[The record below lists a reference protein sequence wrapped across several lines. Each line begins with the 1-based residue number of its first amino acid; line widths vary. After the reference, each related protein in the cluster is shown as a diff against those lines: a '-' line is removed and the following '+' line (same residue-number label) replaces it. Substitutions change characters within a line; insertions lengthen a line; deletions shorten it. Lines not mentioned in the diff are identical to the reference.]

1 MLTFTIPISGQTY
14 AQEMAFEIEYR
25 NHTNLIFAEGA
36 ITKNTPQKFQDF
48 IKNTELDGFR
58 IVIGLNSQGGDLLGG
73 IALGA
78 QIRSFGFQTDVQSK
92 DGAAGCM
99 SACALAFLGG
109 VEREIFPE
117 SKLGFHQFYSDLDS
131 NRSYE
136 MLVEDIE
143 IAEAQSQ
150 MLSAILLKY
159 LLDMGATTDLFY
171 KLSTTL
177 PNDMYIPNKAELLK
191 LGLITTTKFHNF
203 SIEPYKKGI
212 IAFSKNELNARGR
225 RVITQITTLCE
236 GGENYIL
243 LSAARTSGGFSAGT
257 RQHFLD
263 QKKTFTL
270 QTDKMDVEI
279 PIEDIRIYEN
289 SNVMAAIRV
298 PKSFIKLML
307 ENDFSGRWTT
317 STSGQDLYFSAVP
330 DDEARKMIA
339 ASYRHCYK

>member
-1 MLTFTIPISGQTY
+1 MVFD
-14 AQEMAFEIEYR
+14 IEYR
-25 NHTNLIFAEGA
+25 NHTNLIFAKGE
-36 ITKNTPQKFQDF
+36 ITKNTPKKFKDF
-48 IKNTELDGFR
+48 LKNTELDGFR

-78 QIRSFGFQTDVQSK
+78 LIRSLEFQTDVQSK
-92 DGAAGCM
+92 DGTAGCM

-109 VEREIFPE
+109 VEREIFPG
-117 SKLGFHQFYSDLDS
+117 SKLGFHQFYSDLNS

-136 MLVEDIE
+136 RLVEDIE

-171 KLSTTL
+171 KVSTTL
-177 PNDMYIPNKAELLK
+177 PNDMYIPDEAELLK

-225 RVITQITTLCE
+225 RVITQMTTLCE

-243 LSAARTSGGFSAGT
+243 LSAAETYVGYSQGTSQYF
-257 RQHFLD
+257 FE

-270 QTDKMDVEI
+270 QSGELSVEI
-279 PIEDIRIYEN
+279 PIQDIRIYEN

-298 PKSFIKLML
+298 PKSFAKLML

-317 STSGQDLYFSAVP
+317 TTAGQDLYFSATP